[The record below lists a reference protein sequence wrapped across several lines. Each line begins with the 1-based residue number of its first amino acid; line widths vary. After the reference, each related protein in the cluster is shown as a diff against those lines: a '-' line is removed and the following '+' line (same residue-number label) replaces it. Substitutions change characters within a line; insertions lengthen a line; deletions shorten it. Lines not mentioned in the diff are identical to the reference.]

1 MQPYY
6 SKFTVEEH
14 ERNKHGPMY
23 MYSYDKEILGLC
35 HPPGNLSVIE
45 NHAQIEIIHREDIYV
60 PKEKLVKGLHPRV
73 ELDLHNPGFPS
84 LKYIKHTAK
93 LEKAKV
99 FIYIITNFA

>member
-6 SKFTVEEH
+6 AKFTDKER

-35 HPPGNLSVIE
+35 HSPGNLSVIE
-45 NHAQIEIIHREDIYV
+45 NHAQVEIIHREDIYV

-73 ELDLHNPGFPS
+73 KLDLHYPGFPS
-84 LKYIKHTAK
+84 LKYIKHEANI
-93 LEKAKV
+93 EKAKV
-99 FIYIITNFA
+99 FIYIIANFA